1 MNNQKAFTLIEILV
15 VIAIIAILAAILF
28 PVFSQAREKARE
40 TQCLSNT
47 KQIGT
52 AFLLYLEDYD
62 GFYPVAI
69 NSINMIK
76 PGEGEMYSSH
86 NPITDDNLDRM
97 SKYSYRAQ
105 IEPYTKNAM
114 IFVCPSDS
122 HTDKT
127 GAYKSGKRISSY
139 HYRYYI
145 GVKTVGTEGV
155 LYPEGW
161 SEFWPDVWSESTVLY
176 PSKTFVIHEREPFH
190 HRAKNYNFS
199 DESMR
204 SFTENSRFNMTFADG
219 HAKSHN
225 SFSALSVYWLI
236 QNSWDYHWPKHYDSG
251 NILTASID
259 VWDVD

>member
-1 MNNQKAFTLIEILV
+1 MNNRKAFTLIELLV

-28 PVFSQAREKARE
+28 PVFATAREKARE

-47 KQIGT
+47 RQIGT
-52 AFLLYLEDYD
+52 AFLMYLEDYE
-62 GFYPVAI
+62 GFYPVAV
-69 NSINMIK
+69 NSETMVK
-76 PGEGEMYSSH
+76 PGEGEVYSSH
-86 NPITDDNLDRM
+86 HGMSTDNVDRM
-97 SKYSYRAQ
+97 SRYSYRAQ
-105 IEPYTKNAM
+105 IEPYTKNAL

-122 HTDKT
+122 RVDKS
-127 GAYKSGKRISSY
+127 GAYTAGKRLSSY

-190 HRAKNYNFS
+190 HRARNFGES
-199 DESMR
+199 EESMK
-204 SFTENSRFNMTFADG
+204 SFTAGSRFNMTFADG
-219 HAKSHN
+219 HAKSYTSN
-225 SFSALSVYWLI
+225 QALSVYWLM

-251 NILTASID
+251 NILTSSID
-259 VWDVD
+259 VWDIE